1 MVTVR
6 LPSILREPG
15 APESV
20 HIDADVATIG
30 DLLNAL
36 DHQHPGLASA
46 IDDALYNFAVNDV
59 LVLHRARRHP
69 LMDGDVV
76 GIVPTIA
83 AVWVKIEPATP

>member
-15 APESV
+15 APEEV

-30 DLLNAL
+30 DLINAL
-36 DHQHPGLASA
+36 DYQYPGLASA

-59 LVLHRARRHP
+59 LVLHRARRQA

-76 GIVPTIA
+76 EIVPTIA
-83 AVWVKIEPATP
+83 GGQGI

>member
-15 APESV
+15 APEAV

-30 DLLNAL
+30 DLINAL
-36 DHQHPGLASA
+36 DHQYPGLASA

-69 LMDGDVV
+69 VMDGDVV
-76 GIVPTIA
+76 EIVPTIA
-83 AVWVKIEPATP
+83 GGGGYDR